1 MPETRNGTAN
11 LPNQTN
17 RTVIIGRTGTGK
29 TVAGL
34 WHLTNYNLEKPWVLF
49 NFKGDEHI
57 ESIQKAQDI
66 DLSYIPKKKDRGLFV
81 LSPSPYDLEGTIKE
95 RSRVDQ
101 YLLKL
106 WEREN
111 VGIFIDETYVLG
123 DSKALVMCL
132 TQGRSKRIPMILNT
146 QRPVWITRFAFS
158 EASFIQVFD
167 LNDSRDIQT
176 VESFVPLRWDEETPL
191 KEHQSWYYEIA
202 ANKLVRFNPVP
213 NMDEIRNV
221 FDEKLHKKWVRI

>member
-1 MPETRNGTAN
+1 MADNGTPR
-11 LPNQTN
+11 LPNESN

-34 WHLTNYNLEKPWVLF
+34 WHLSNYNLEKPWIVY

-57 ESIQKAQDI
+57 ASIEKAEHVGLDF
-66 DLSYIPKKKDRGLFV
+66 IPGKRDRGLFIV
-81 LSPSPYDLEGTIKE
+81 NASPYDLEGSMKE
-95 RSRVDQ
+95 PSRVDKQ
-101 YLLKL
+101 LVKI
-106 WEREN
+106 WERGDCG
-111 VGIFIDETYVLG
+111 VFVDETFMLQ
-123 DSKALVMCL
+123 DSKPLVMLL
-132 TQGRSKRIPMILNT
+132 TQGRSIKIPMILNT

-176 VESFVPLRWDEETPL
+176 VESFVPIRWDEETPL

-202 ANKLVRFNPVP
+202 ANKLFRFNPVP
-213 NMDEIRNV
+213 NMNEIRET